1 MQAQERNTMSTTM
14 TIRLEEDTKARLDAL
29 AESTNRSRSFLAA
42 EAIREYIALN
52 EWQIGEIQTALG
64 EADKDDFATPADV
77 QALRNKWSVN
87 AN

>member
-1 MQAQERNTMSTTM
+1 MSTTM
-14 TIRLEEDTKARLDAL
+14 TILLEEDTKARLDAL

-77 QALRNKWSVN
+77 QALRDKWSVN

>member
-1 MQAQERNTMSTTM
+1 MSTTM

>member
-1 MQAQERNTMSTTM
+1 MSTTM

-29 AESTNRSRSFLAA
+29 AESTSRSRSFLAA

-52 EWQIGEIQTALG
+52 EWQIGEVQTALR
-64 EADKDDFATPADV
+64 EADKDDFASPADV

>member
-1 MQAQERNTMSTTM
+1 MSTTM

-52 EWQIGEIQTALG
+52 EWQIEEIQAALA
-64 EADKDDFATPADV
+64 EAEKGDFATPAEV
-77 QALRNKWSVN
+77 KALCNKWSVN